1 MESFIEGQPLKR
13 ELEGSLKTQI
23 HEVYKTNDT
32 EEKETED
39 IWWIERF
46 LTQIQSTILTA
57 KLQTRTNC
65 DFVKYAFQ
73 P

>member
-32 EEKETED
+32 EEKEIED
-39 IWWIERF
+39 I
-46 LTQIQSTILTA
+46 
-57 KLQTRTNC
+57 
-65 DFVKYAFQ
+65 
-73 P
+73 